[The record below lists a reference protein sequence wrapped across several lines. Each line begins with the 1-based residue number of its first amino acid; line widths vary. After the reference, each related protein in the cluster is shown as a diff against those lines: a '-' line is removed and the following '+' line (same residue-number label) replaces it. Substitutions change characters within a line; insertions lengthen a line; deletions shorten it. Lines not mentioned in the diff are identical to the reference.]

1 MKYHLMYVN
10 LAIIKKTGDKST
22 GKDTVEREHLYI
34 VGGNVKLVQP
44 LWKRIRR
51 VLKKLKLDLPYD
63 PAVPLVGM

>member
-1 MKYHLMYVN
+1 MKYHLMYVK
-10 LAIIKKTGDKST
+10 LAIIKKTGDKNT
-22 GKDTVEREHLYI
+22 GKDMVEREHLYI